1 MTIMDPISDMFSRIR
16 NALLVKKGS
25 VVIPHS
31 KLKLAVCKI
40 LKDEGFIEGYE
51 VVNED
56 LAKKKIKIALKY
68 NAQGNAVISKIERA
82 SKPSRRI
89 YVEKAKVPKPLNGFG
104 VSIISTS
111 KGVLSGRDARLKNVG
126 GELLGIVY

>member
-16 NALLVKKGS
+16 NALLVKKDS

-31 KLKLAVCKI
+31 KLKLAICKI

-51 VVNED
+51 TGNED

-68 NAQGNAVISKIERA
+68 NDLGDAVT
-82 SKPSRRI
+82 SKPSKRV

-104 VSIISTS
+104 ISIISTS